1 MASKG
6 FWAGWVG
13 FAGWLMIVIGSI
25 DFFQGLIAIIRDKYY
40 LLTPN
45 QIIVFDMTTWG
56 WVMLIWGIVVALAG
70 LGLLSGSGFA
80 RWITIV
86 IASLN
91 FIAQLGFVG
100 SYQYT
105 LWALTAI
112 GLNFVVL
119 YALIVRWGDV
129 RDHGRAAELR
139 PSASRPAGLQ
149 GSARII
155 RRCSSRSEA

>member
-1 MASKG
+1 MASKN
-6 FWAGWVG
+6 FWSGWVV

-40 LLTPN
+40 LLTPS
-45 QIIVFDMTTWG
+45 QILVFDLTTWG

-112 GLNFVVL
+112 GLNVLVL

-129 RDHGRAAELR
+129 RTMDAQL
-139 PSASRPAGLQ
+139 S
-149 GSARII
+149 
-155 RRCSSRSEA
+155 

>member
-1 MASKG
+1 MASKN
-6 FWAGWVG
+6 FWSGWVV

-40 LLTPN
+40 LLTPS
-45 QIIVFDMTTWG
+45 QILVFDLTTWG

-100 SYQYT
+100 SYQYP

-112 GLNFVVL
+112 GLNVLVL

-129 RDHGRAAELR
+129 RTMDAQL
-139 PSASRPAGLQ
+139 S
-149 GSARII
+149 
-155 RRCSSRSEA
+155 